1 MIDFPALLRCILFAL
16 PALVAAG
23 GAARGDSL
31 GSFLPMAIPGFG
43 VAPGVSARSRLHS
56 GDFPVPLAPLASAG
70 LEVFPR
76 LAVDAGLDTAPGAGQ
91 GITAMG
97 MVRPEVRLAD
107 PELGLAGFANAELDR
122 YARDPAANAN
132 RVTAALGLAL
142 PFGPDRITLGA
153 AHVSTAQTAL
163 GLAANGGA
171 APLDVTTDAG
181 RIGLRLGFGAF
192 DVTARVRFGRD
203 HVAAGGAGP
212 AGFGSRSIT
221 RGQVALETADGAP
234 LRELL
239 LLRAG
244 TTRYAGALPGSGFA
258 DSSSLAVLAG
268 GVTGARALW
277 RLRVV
282 GGAERIRY
290 AEGGPASGIAVVGD
304 LALQWTP
311 DPLIAVDLDLS
322 RRAGADGGFGV
333 PGSILTTERLG
344 LAESYA
350 RDLLFTVDVAARQ
363 GRVSGHAATEA
374 DVTAGA
380 LWRLSRAVSFRP
392 SASFAL
398 RHDLP
403 GSAPH
408 EARLMLSLVWTP

>member
-1 MIDFPALLRCILFAL
+1 M
-16 PALVAAG
+16 VAG
-23 GAARGDSL
+23 GAARGDTL
-31 GSFLPMAIPGFG
+31 GSLLPMAIPGFG
-43 VAPGVSARSRLHS
+43 VAPGVSARSRLHQ
-56 GDFPVPLAPLASAG
+56 DDLPVPLAPLASAG
-70 LEVFPR
+70 LEMFPR
-76 LAVDAGLDTAPGAGQ
+76 VAVDAGFDTAPGAGQ
-91 GITAMG
+91 GTTAMG
-97 MVRPEVRLAD
+97 RVRPEVRLAD
-107 PELGLAGFANAELDR
+107 PELSLAGFANAELDR
-122 YARDPAANAN
+122 YARDPTANAN

-142 PFGPDRITLGA
+142 PFGPNRITLGV

-163 GLAANGGA
+163 GLAANGGT

-181 RIGLRLGFGAF
+181 RIALSLGFGAF
-192 DVTARVRFGRD
+192 DATARIRLGHDR
-203 HVAAGGAGP
+203 VASGGAVP
-212 AGFGSRSIT
+212 AGFASRT
-221 RGQVALETADGAP
+221 TLRAEAALETADGPP
-234 LRELL
+234 LRELV
-239 LLRAG
+239 LLRVG
-244 TTRYAGALPGSGFA
+244 TTRYAAALPGSGFA

-268 GVTGARALW
+268 GVTSARALW

-282 GGAERIRY
+282 GGAERTRY
-290 AEGGPASGIAVVGD
+290 AAGGPAAGIAMVGD

-311 DPLIAVDLDLS
+311 DPLIAIELDLS
-322 RRAGADGGFGV
+322 RRAGADAGFGV

-380 LWRLSRAVSFRP
+380 RWRLSRAVSFRP

-403 GSAPH
+403 GSAPR